1 MTDRSRTYTWHDPE
15 LLAQATRDLSGLALF
30 QKIIA
35 GELPQPSVGITV
47 GFKLVEADEGLA
59 VFEGG
64 WNDYMINPAGTMHG
78 GWYGIILDSCMG
90 CAVHTTLPQGTGYT
104 TLEYKVNITRAVTQE
119 NGVLRAEGRVIH
131 RGRRSATAEGK
142 LTDAAGK
149 TYAHASTTC
158 IIL

>member
-1 MTDRSRTYTWHDPE
+1 MTDRTRSYAWHDPE
-15 LLAQATRDLSGLALF
+15 VLAAATQELGGLELLQR
-30 QKIIA
+30 IA
-35 GELPQPSVGITV
+35 SGELPQPGVGATV
-47 GFKLVEADEGLA
+47 GFMLVEVEEGRA

-64 WNDYMINPAGTMHG
+64 WNNFMINPAGTLHG

-90 CAVHTTLPQGTGYT
+90 CAVHSTLPQGTGYT
-104 TLEYKVNITRAVTQE
+104 TLEYKVNITRGITKDTGPV
-119 NGVLRAEGRVIH
+119 RAEGNVIH

-149 TYAHASTTC
+149 VYAHASTTC

>member
-1 MTDRSRTYTWHDPE
+1 MTDRTRSYAWHDPE
-15 LLAQATRDLSGLALF
+15 VLAAATQELGGLELLQR
-30 QKIIA
+30 IA
-35 GELPQPSVGITV
+35 SGELPQPGVGATV
-47 GFKLVEADEGLA
+47 GFMLVEVEEGRA

-64 WNDYMINPAGTMHG
+64 WNNFMINPAGTLHG

-90 CAVHTTLPQGTGYT
+90 CAVHSTLPQGTGYT
-104 TLEYKVNITRAVTQE
+104 TLEYKVNITRGITKDTGTV
-119 NGVLRAEGRVIH
+119 RAEGNVIH

-149 TYAHASTTC
+149 VYAHASTTC

>member
-1 MTDRSRTYTWHDPE
+1 MTDRTRSYAWHDPE
-15 LLAQATRDLSGLALF
+15 VLAAATQELGGLELLQR
-30 QKIIA
+30 IA
-35 GELPQPSVGITV
+35 SGELPQPGVGATV
-47 GFKLVEADEGLA
+47 GFRLVEVEEGRA

-64 WNDYMINPAGTMHG
+64 WNNFMINPAGTLHG

-90 CAVHTTLPQGTGYT
+90 CAVHSTLPQGTGYT
-104 TLEYKVNITRAVTQE
+104 TLEYKVNITRGITKDTGPV
-119 NGVLRAEGRVIH
+119 RAEGNVIH

-149 TYAHASTTC
+149 VYANASTTC